1 MTTNPDLSTLIV
13 DDEELARRGLRSRIQ
28 RMDGLSV
35 ARECENGRE
44 AVAAIQ
50 ESDPDLVFLDVQ
62 MPGLDGFDVIDALG
76 PDRMPVVIFVTA
88 YDQYALRA
96 FDAHALDYLL
106 KPLDEE
112 RFRTAVHRA
121 RERIAEREAG
131 AFGER
136 LAALLSEVDADPPS
150 RENGAASDDDTERFV
165 IKTGG
170 RVTFVDADAI
180 CWVEAAGDYVRLHTT
195 EKSHLLRETMGGM
208 EDHLDSDRFL
218 RIHRST
224 IVNTEC
230 LKELRPYGNAEHIV
244 VLEDGTE
251 LKQSRTY
258 RDALSEFFDG
268 AV

>member
-1 MTTNPDLSTLIV
+1 MTADRPLSTVIV
-13 DDEELARRGLRSRIQ
+13 DDEELARRGIRSRVR
-28 RMDGLSV
+28 RMDGLSI

-44 AVAAIQ
+44 AVDAIRAC
-50 ESDPDLVFLDVQ
+50 DPDLVFLDVQ

-76 PDRMPVVIFVTA
+76 PDQMPVVIFVTA

-112 RFRTAVHRA
+112 RFREAVERA
-121 RERIAEREAG
+121 RERVAEREAG
-131 AFGER
+131 AFGDR
-136 LAALLSEVDADPPS
+136 LQALLSEVEGD
-150 RENGAASDDDTERFV
+150 ASDSATESDACPDRFV

-180 CWVEAAGDYVRLHTT
+180 CWVEAAGDYVRLHTP
-195 EKSHLLRETMGGM
+195 EKSHLLRETMSGM
-208 EDHLDSDRFL
+208 EDQLDPDRFL

-224 IVNTEC
+224 IVNTDC
-230 LKELRPYGNAEHIV
+230 LKELRPYGNSEHIV

>member
-1 MTTNPDLSTLIV
+1 MTADRTLSTLIV
-13 DDEELARRGLRSRIQ
+13 DDEELARRGIRSRTQ
-28 RMDGLSV
+28 RMDGLSIV
-35 ARECENGRE
+35 RECKNGRE
-44 AVAAIQ
+44 AVDAIR
-50 ESDPDLVFLDVQ
+50 ELDPDLVFLDVQ
-62 MPGLDGFDVIDALG
+62 MPGLDGFDVVDALG
-76 PDRMPVVIFVTA
+76 ADRMPVVIFVTA

-112 RFRTAVHRA
+112 RFREAVHRA
-121 RERIAEREAG
+121 RERVSEREAG

-136 LAALLSEVDADPPS
+136 LAALLSAVDPDDAAS
-150 RENGAASDDDTERFV
+150 ENSTASDDDTERFV

-195 EKSHLLRETMGGM
+195 ETSHLLRETMGGM
-208 EDHLDSDRFL
+208 EDQLDADRFL

>member
-1 MTTNPDLSTLIV
+1 
-13 DDEELARRGLRSRIQ
+13 
-28 RMDGLSV
+28 
-35 ARECENGRE
+35 
-44 AVAAIQ
+44 
-50 ESDPDLVFLDVQ
+50 

-76 PDRMPVVIFVTA
+76 TDRMPVVIFVTA

-112 RFRTAVHRA
+112 RFREAVARA
-121 RERIAEREAG
+121 RTRITEQEAG

-136 LAALLSEVDADPPS
+136 LAALMSEVSGDS
-150 RENGAASDDDTERFV
+150 VSASDEAPSGGCTERFV

-170 RVTFVDADAI
+170 RVTFVDAEDI
-180 CWVEAAGDYVRLHTT
+180 CWVEAAGDYVRLHTL
-195 EKSHLLRETMGGM
+195 EKSHLLRETMCGM
-208 EDHLDSDRFL
+208 EDRLDPDRFL

-224 IVNTEC
+224 IINTDC
-230 LKELRPYGNAEHIV
+230 LKEMRPYGNNEHIV

-258 RDALSEFFDG
+258 RDALSDFFGG